1 MRKQPYWL
9 RVREDK
15 VIAQKKTAQA
25 WIEYIHKYTVIGL
38 NTRTY
43 NDPDV
48 NYWLGEYRGVRNM
61 ARRWNELW
69 VDHPIYQIRIP
80 DIPDELIRPWWKRG
94 GEREDMLRQVRM
106 DVHMALH
113 EMGRGGNPEQA
124 KTYLGRAE
132 AVLAM
137 LEEPA
142 GGERQ

>member
-94 GEREDMLRQVRM
+94 GERR
-106 DVHMALH
+106 
-113 EMGRGGNPEQA
+113 
-124 KTYLGRAE
+124 
-132 AVLAM
+132 
-137 LEEPA
+137 
-142 GGERQ
+142 